1 MRNLFQSADRQ
12 GPWHPREDDL
22 LLYIDGELPARCH
35 ARIGAHL
42 KACWACRAK
51 VEKVESTITAFMD
64 YRSHASAR
72 LGGITSGDAFRL
84 RLRALARQQGSKQSM
99 RKSVARAWQLAG
111 RANIRVPVTAAA
123 GVLAVALLVLG
134 WKYFA
139 PPPVSAGELLAD
151 ASLAESAR
159 ANDVSVVQHR
169 SLHLVKRRSG
179 EAKPIERRR
188 IDVWHA
194 GKSGVTVRRLYDD
207 SGHLL
212 AAEWRRRDGSAEIYS
227 PQTRPQLELRTES
240 PPAMLNRPED
250 LWRLD
255 PSAASFV
262 QLAGDAS
269 GAKVSRQGED
279 FRVSL
284 GPEHATGHCLQA
296 VLTIRR
302 NGLRATGIDLRLA
315 ELPAQVQAG
324 EDLQTAVY
332 DYSIAEDSYE
342 QEPWEK
348 AQAGVFERD
357 ATLLLAPEQS
367 QESVA
372 TPDLQVETT
381 WLLDGIGATLG
392 GEITVSMG
400 SDERLH
406 VQGIV
411 QNEARKQEILTALK
425 PVRSNPAV
433 QIEILSYSQA
443 LRRAVT
449 PGHGIAAETSRVSGG
464 NSNLSAQADIS
475 EFMASQSPPPPE
487 AELRE
492 RVIRFSAQISANSSN
507 AARHAWVLKHLAEMA
522 GPGNGET
529 LSATARRQYLSMVAV
544 HAREVEQSTRRLKL
558 ELDPIFFAGLPP
570 PGESSPPAELS
581 PAIDRVLEAA
591 LRNDKAIQS
600 AFGISM
606 GVESPVSIRTAE
618 FRESVLETEELA
630 CWIENHAGGDC
641 VEPGQN
647 TKASP

>member
-22 LLYIDGELPARCH
+22 LLYIDGELPARRH

-51 VEKVESTITAFMD
+51 VEKVESTISAFMD
-64 YRSHASAR
+64 YRSRASAR
-72 LGGITSGDAFRL
+72 LGGITSDGAFRL
-84 RLRALARQQGSKQSM
+84 RLRTLARQQGSKQSM
-99 RKSVARAWQLAG
+99 RKSVAGAWRLAVG
-111 RANIRVPVTAAA
+111 ANVRVPVMAAA

-139 PPPVSAGELLAD
+139 PPPVSAGELLAG

-159 ANDVSVVQHR
+159 ANDVSVVLHR
-169 SLHLVKRRSG
+169 SLLMEKRRSG

-194 GKSGVTVRRLYDD
+194 GKSGVTVRRLYDE

-227 PQTRPQLELRTES
+227 PRTRPRLELRTES

-284 GPEHATGHCLQA
+284 GPEHATGHFLKA

-302 NGLRATGIDLRLA
+302 KGLRATGIDLRLA
-315 ELPAQVQAG
+315 ELPAPVQAG

-332 DYSIAEDSYE
+332 DYSIAENSYE

-357 ATLLLAPEQS
+357 ATLLPPEQS
-367 QESVA
+367 QEPVA

-400 SDERLH
+400 SDGRLH

-433 QIEILSYSQA
+433 QIDILSYSLA

-449 PGHGIAAETSRVSGG
+449 PGHSIAAESSRVSGG

-475 EFMASQSPPPPE
+475 EFLASQSPPPPE

-522 GPGNGET
+522 GSGNAEN
-529 LSATARRQYLSMVAV
+529 LSAAARRQYLAMVAA

-558 ELDPIFFAGLPP
+558 ELDPIFFAGIPP
-570 PGESSPPAELS
+570 PAESPPPAELS

-606 GVESPVSIRTAE
+606 GVESPVSIRAAE

-630 CWIENHAGGDC
+630 CWIEKQAGGEC

>member
-22 LLYIDGELPARCH
+22 LLYIDGELPARRH

-64 YRSHASAR
+64 YRSRASAR
-72 LGGITSGDAFRL
+72 LGGITSDDVFRL
-84 RLRALARQQGSKQSM
+84 RLRKLAQQQGSKQSM
-99 RKSVARAWQLAG
+99 RKSIARAWQLAG
-111 RANIRVPVTAAA
+111 GANVRVPVMAAA
-123 GVLAVALLVLG
+123 GVLMVALLVLG

-139 PPPVSAGELLAD
+139 PAPVSAGELLAD
-151 ASLAESAR
+151 TSLAESAR
-159 ANDVSVVQHR
+159 ANDVSVVLHR
-169 SLHLVKRRSG
+169 SLLLEKRRSG
-179 EAKPIERRR
+179 EAKPIERRH

-194 GKSGVTVRRLYDD
+194 GKSGVTVRRLYDE

-227 PQTRPQLELRTES
+227 PQTRPRLELRTES

-269 GAKVSRQGED
+269 DAKVSRQGED

-284 GPEHATGHCLQA
+284 GPEHATGHFIKA

-302 NGLRATGIDLRLA
+302 NGFRATGIDLRLA
-315 ELPAQVQAG
+315 ELPAPVQAG
-324 EDLQTAVY
+324 EGLQTAVY

-342 QEPWEK
+342 QEPWEN
-348 AQAGVFERD
+348 AQADVFERD
-357 ATLLLAPEQS
+357 ATLLPPEQS
-367 QESVA
+367 QEPVA

-392 GEITVSMG
+392 SEITVSMG
-400 SDERLH
+400 SDGRLH

-425 PVRSNPAV
+425 PVRSNRAV
-433 QIEILSYSQA
+433 QIDILSYSLA

-449 PGHGIAAETSRVSGG
+449 PGHSIAAESSRVSGG

-475 EFMASQSPPPPE
+475 EFLASQSPPPPE
-487 AELRE
+487 SELRE
-492 RVIRFSAQISANSSN
+492 RVIRFSAEISANSSN

-522 GPGNGET
+522 SSGNGEN
-529 LSATARRQYLSMVAV
+529 LSAAARRQYLSMVAV

-570 PGESSPPAELS
+570 PGENPPPTELS

-618 FRESVLETEELA
+618 FRESVLESEELA
-630 CWIENHAGGDC
+630 CWIEKQAGGEC

>member
-1 MRNLFQSADRQ
+1 
-12 GPWHPREDDL
+12 
-22 LLYIDGELPARCH
+22 
-35 ARIGAHL
+35 
-42 KACWACRAK
+42 
-51 VEKVESTITAFMD
+51 MD
-64 YRSHASAR
+64 YRSRASAG
-72 LGGITSGDAFRL
+72 LGGSTANDAFRL
-84 RLRALARQQGSKQSM
+84 RMRALARHEGSRQSM
-99 RKSVARAWQLAG
+99 REFVARARRLAG
-111 RANIRVPVTAAA
+111 GATRRVPAMAAA
-123 GVLAVALLVLG
+123 GVLAVALVALA

-139 PPPVSAGELLAD
+139 PAPVSAGELLAN
-151 ASLAESAR
+151 ATLAESAR
-159 ANDVSVVQHR
+159 ANDASVVLHR
-169 SLHLVKRRSG
+169 SLLLEKRRSG
-179 EAKPIERRR
+179 DAKPVERRR

-194 GKSGVTVRRLYDD
+194 GNSGMTVRRLYDE

-212 AAEWRRRDGSAEIYS
+212 AAEWRRRDGSAEILS
-227 PQTRPQLELRTES
+227 PQMRPRLEARTES
-240 PPAMLNRPED
+240 PLAMLNRPED

-269 GAKVSRQGED
+269 GAKVARQGEN

-284 GPEHATGHCLQA
+284 GPEHATGHFLKA

-315 ELPAQVQAG
+315 EPAAPPQPEVRTQ
-324 EDLQTAVY
+324 EVVY
-332 DYSIAEDSYE
+332 DYSIAEDSYQ
-342 QEPWEK
+342 QEPLET
-348 AQAGVFERD
+348 AQAGVFAPD
-357 ATLLLAPEQS
+357 ASLMLPEQS
-367 QESVA
+367 QEPVV

-400 SDERLH
+400 FDGRLH
-406 VQGIV
+406 VEGIV

-433 QIEILSYSQA
+433 QIDILSYSQA
-443 LRRAVT
+443 LRRAVAATHTTAGAT
-449 PGHGIAAETSRVSGG
+449 PGVSSG

-475 EFMASQSPPPPE
+475 EFLASQTPPPPE
-487 AELRE
+487 SELRE
-492 RVIRFSAQISANSSN
+492 RVMRFSAEISANSSN

-522 GPGNGET
+522 SPGSGEN
-529 LSATARRQYLSMVAV
+529 LSAETRRQYLSMVAV

-570 PGESSPPAELS
+570 PGESPPPPTELS
-581 PAIDRVLEAA
+581 PVIDRLLDAA

-630 CWIENHAGGDC
+630 CWIEKQAGGEC

>member
-1 MRNLFQSADRQ
+1 M
-12 GPWHPREDDL
+12 
-22 LLYIDGELPARCH
+22 
-35 ARIGAHL
+35 
-42 KACWACRAK
+42 
-51 VEKVESTITAFMD
+51 EK
-64 YRSHASAR
+64 
-72 LGGITSGDAFRL
+72 
-84 RLRALARQQGSKQSM
+84 
-99 RKSVARAWQLAG
+99 RK
-111 RANIRVPVTAAA
+111 
-123 GVLAVALLVLG
+123 
-134 WKYFA
+134 
-139 PPPVSAGELLAD
+139 
-151 ASLAESAR
+151 
-159 ANDVSVVQHR
+159 
-169 SLHLVKRRSG
+169 SG

-194 GKSGVTVRRLYDD
+194 GKSGVTVRRLYDE

-227 PQTRPQLELRTES
+227 PRTRPRLELRTES

-284 GPEHATGHCLQA
+284 GPEHAAGHFLKA
-296 VLTIRR
+296 VLTIRSK
-302 NGLRATGIDLRLA
+302 GLRATGIVLRLA
-315 ELPAQVQAG
+315 ELPAPAQAG
-324 EDLQTAVY
+324 EGLQTAVY
-332 DYSIAEDSYE
+332 DYSIAEDGYE

-357 ATLLLAPEQS
+357 AALLPPEQS
-367 QESVA
+367 QQPVA

-381 WLLDGIGATLG
+381 WLLDQVGATLG

-400 SDERLH
+400 SDGRLH

-433 QIEILSYSQA
+433 QIDILSYSLA

-449 PGHGIAAETSRVSGG
+449 PGRSIAAETSRVSGG

-475 EFMASQSPPPPE
+475 EFLASQTPPPPE

-492 RVIRFSAQISANSSN
+492 RVMRFSAEISANSSN

-522 GPGNGET
+522 NSGNAEN
-529 LSATARRQYLSMVAV
+529 LSAAARRQYLAMVAA
-544 HAREVEQSTRRLKL
+544 HAQEVEQSTRRLKL

-570 PGESSPPAELS
+570 PAESPPPAKLS

-606 GVESPVSIRTAE
+606 GVESPVSIRAAE
-618 FRESVLETEELA
+618 FRESVMETEELA
-630 CWIENHAGGDC
+630 CWIEKQAGGEC

-647 TKASP
+647 TKPSP